1 MPEQTGKILILDGIS
16 GISLGLEVAD
26 TFAKLGFGVSHF
38 DCLAQNRRRFHGICS
53 AYAKLINR
61 RADSDSFF
69 FLPRL
74 ARSDLQQVI
83 EKEKPSCILV
93 IGFIYK
99 FFDPQWLREIA
110 DQTQSELLLYDTD
123 SCNLYSRRREFIFF
137 IETELPVYDRIFSF
151 SKVTTNFFSQTRKL
165 NAVYL
170 PYGALPIPVTS
181 VEKSI
186 DVLFV
191 GACDLRRIFLLE
203 KIREHVLVR
212 GSRWSRNRPLISE
225 SLFGK
230 IDDTPIWGSELHA
243 LLDSSKIVLNITR
256 TDFYGA
262 ETGVNLRIFEALAAG
277 CFVLTDH
284 CDEISELFRVGE
296 EIETFR
302 SSEELASKVE
312 YYLTHEAQRAGI
324 ARNGQQAFARKH
336 SWETRIQND
345 MLPLLRTQSDTLTCA
360 KTH

>member
-1 MPEQTGKILILDGIS
+1 MSEPTGKILILDGIS
-16 GISLGLEVAD
+16 GISLGREVAD
-26 TFAKLGFGVSHF
+26 TFAKLGFEVSHF
-38 DCLAQNRRRFHGICS
+38 DCLAQKCRRFHGICS

-74 ARSDLQQVI
+74 AQSDLKQVI

-110 DQTQSELLLYDTD
+110 DKTQAELLLYDTD

-137 IETELPVYDRIFSF
+137 IEAELPVYDRIFSF
-151 SKVTTNFFSQTRKL
+151 SKVTTNFFSRTRKL
-165 NAVYL
+165 DAVYL
-170 PYGALPIPVTS
+170 PYGALPIPVKS

-191 GACDLRRIFLLE
+191 GSCDLRRIFLLE
-203 KIREHVLVR
+203 RISEHVLVR
-212 GSRWSRNRPLISE
+212 GNRWSRNRPLISE

-230 IDDTPIWGSELHA
+230 IKDVPIWGGELHT

-256 TDFYGA
+256 TDFFGA

-284 CDEISELFRVGE
+284 CDEIAELFRVGE

-302 SSEELASKVE
+302 SSDELASKVE
-312 YYLTHEAQRAGI
+312 YYLAHEAQRVEI

-336 SWETRIQND
+336 SWETRIRNE
-345 MLPLLRTQSDTLTCA
+345 MLPSLRTRFETLTRVKA
-360 KTH
+360 R